1 MFGLAQL
8 VGNVSQCV
16 PGVTHQHSR
25 PGIAHDD
32 SRLLTLSPLVAMYR
46 ATRTNGF
53 ALAIRAFVQTLFRIL
68 EKALAAQTRAMS
80 FARVMVPTINLY
92 HPLDGQKFPAQTA
105 FERGH
110 SGQTSRDSC
119 FCH

>member
-8 VGNVSQCV
+8 VSNVSQCV
-16 PGVTHQHSR
+16 PGVTNQHPR

-32 SRLLTLSPLVAMYR
+32 SRLLTLGPLVAMYR
-46 ATRTNGF
+46 AARTNRF
-53 ALAIRAFVQTLFRIL
+53 TLAIRAFVQTLFRVL
-68 EKALAAQTRAMS
+68 EKALAAQTRAMP

-92 HPLDGQKFPAQTA
+92 HPLDGQKLPAQAA

-110 SGQTSRDSC
+110 PCQISRDSC